1 MNPYIYLPIAGVSI
15 PVLILFGLGL
25 GVGFLSGLFGVGGG
39 FLITPLLI
47 MIGIHPTIA
56 AASDSTQIV
65 AATTSGTL
73 AHWRRGNV
81 DFKMGFFLMMG
92 GIAGGAL
99 GVQIIKSLRGI
110 GNAEFLIKMTYIVML
125 GIIGTYMFFESLS
138 NLRTI
143 SGKQRHMLANE
154 KESYAEEKRTT
165 WTKRVNQALPIQ
177 TRFEKSGI
185 NVSIFIPLTLGLF
198 VGILAAIMG
207 IGGGFIMVPVMVYIL
222 RMPMHV
228 AVGTNLFQEVIICV
242 NVAFMQSYYNQ
253 TVDIILAL
261 ILLSGSTIG
270 AQFGARVSDRLK
282 ADQLKIILASIVL
295 LVMLQITLGLL
306 IQPSL
311 LLSIKGGH

>member
-110 GNAEFLIKMTYIVML
+110 GNAEFLIKMT
-125 GIIGTYMFFESLS
+125 
-138 NLRTI
+138 
-143 SGKQRHMLANE
+143 
-154 KESYAEEKRTT
+154 
-165 WTKRVNQALPIQ
+165 
-177 TRFEKSGI
+177 
-185 NVSIFIPLTLGLF
+185 
-198 VGILAAIMG
+198 
-207 IGGGFIMVPVMVYIL
+207 
-222 RMPMHV
+222 
-228 AVGTNLFQEVIICV
+228 
-242 NVAFMQSYYNQ
+242 
-253 TVDIILAL
+253 
-261 ILLSGSTIG
+261 
-270 AQFGARVSDRLK
+270 
-282 ADQLKIILASIVL
+282 
-295 LVMLQITLGLL
+295 
-306 IQPSL
+306 
-311 LLSIKGGH
+311 